1 MNVTNE
7 LTQSLLPWREHSDA
21 LHWLLMQEAVD
32 GCQRGALA
40 AGERD
45 EARLGV
51 EVEVEVGKGRASARA
66 ARDLSNEAEQAYD
79 SNSSLFSVNPGM
91 PPVAAVS
98 GR

>member
-1 MNVTNE
+1 MRERDGNVNVTNE

-51 EVEVEVGKGRASARA
+51 EVEAERGKGRASAGA
-66 ARDLSNEAEQAYD
+66 STTSSLCGSYQLDQAYY
-79 SNSSLFSVNPGM
+79 SNSSLFQ
-91 PPVAAVS
+91 
-98 GR
+98 